1 MKKIIFLLIIL
12 LQLVFVNAQL
22 TNITVNEGDLVSLKL
37 EAIDEDMDNIF
48 YNFSKPL
55 NQNGEWQTGYEDAGE
70 YKITVTASD
79 GKLTDT
85 QKVLLIVKDKN
96 RAPFFDP
103 LNDAVV
109 NENEQLIFNVTAI
122 DPDGDKITYLTVD
135 LPDNA
140 TFINNKFKWKPS
152 FDTVKKNWFE
162 KIITK
167 MHIPYKPKRNFF
179 VTFIAKSNDFEAE
192 QTIKI
197 TIHETNRAPVLE
209 KIGKITINE
218 GELLTFNPVASDPDG
233 DKLKYSYSGFTN
245 AKEKYIGYDEA
256 GTYYATVL
264 ASDGYLSD
272 TENITLIIKDTNR
285 APLLKP
291 ISDIAVDENKSI
303 EFKIYATDPD
313 SDSINF
319 SVENAPNTSS
329 LVNRTFTWIPD
340 FDTVIDE
347 DKKDFILTFIAS
359 DNKINA
365 KRNMTLRVYNKNRV
379 PIITNTS
386 PEALINV
393 YKNKIIDFK
402 VIAHDLDNDNLTYT
416 WKFGVFEKYQGTNTH
431 RRRFTIPGT
440 KPVGVIVSDGTDTVS
455 YKWLVNVI
463 EPEEE
468 KPVKPVE
475 KQVYRKYTIDG

>member
-22 TNITVNEGDLVSLKL
+22 TNITVNEGDLVSLKP

-55 NQNGEWQTGYEDAGE
+55 DQNGEWQTNYDDAGE

-85 QKVLLIVKDKN
+85 QKVLLIVEDKD
-96 RAPFFDP
+96 RAPFFEP
-103 LNDAVV
+103 LNNAFV
-109 NENEQLIFNVTAI
+109 NENEQLIFNVTAT
-122 DPDGDKITYLTVD
+122 DPDGDKITYLAID
-135 LPDNA
+135 LPDDA
-140 TFINNKFKWKPS
+140 GFVNNKFKWTPS
-152 FDTVKKNWFE
+152 FDTVKKNWLE
-162 KIITK
+162 KIITRI
-167 MHIPYKPKRNFF
+167 HIPYKPKRNFF
-179 VTFIAKSNDFEAE
+179 VTFIAKSDNIETKHE
-192 QTIKI
+192 VKI
-197 TIHETNRAPVLE
+197 TVYETNRAPILE
-209 KIGKITINE
+209 KIGTIIVNE
-218 GELLTFNPVASDPDG
+218 GELLTLEPSAADPDG
-233 DKLKYSYSGFTN
+233 DILRYNYFGFAN
-245 AKEKYIGYDEA
+245 KKKREIGYDEA
-256 GTYYATVL
+256 GTYYTNVL

-272 TENITLIIKDTNR
+272 SENITLIIKNTNR
-285 APLLKP
+285 APILKP

-313 SDSINF
+313 EDSINF
-319 SVENAPNTSS
+319 SVENAPNGSS
-329 LVNRTFTWIPD
+329 LVNQTFSWIPD
-340 FDTVIDE
+340 FDTVDK
-347 DKKDFILTFIAS
+347 DKKDFTLTFIAN
-359 DNKINA
+359 DGKIMA
-365 KRNMTLRVYNKNRV
+365 KRNITIRVYDKNRA

-393 YKNKIIDFK
+393 YKNKIVDFK
-402 VIAHDLDNDNLTYT
+402 VIAHDLDNNNLTYT

-440 KPVGVIVSDGTDTVS
+440 KPVEVIVSDGIETKTYS
-455 YKWLVNVI
+455 WIVNVI

-475 KQVYRKYTIDG
+475 KQIYRKYTIEG

>member
-12 LQLVFVNAQL
+12 LQLVFVNAQF
-22 TNITVNEGDLVSLKL
+22 TNITVNEGDLVSLRP

-48 YNFSKPL
+48 YNFSQPL
-55 NQNGEWQTGYEDAGE
+55 DQNGEWQTGYEDAGQ
-70 YKITVTASD
+70 YQITVTASD
-79 GKLTDT
+79 GKLTDS
-85 QKVLLIVKDKN
+85 QKVLLIVKDKDRN
-96 RAPFFDP
+96 PFFDP

-140 TFINNKFKWKPS
+140 SFVNNMFIWTPDFNV
-152 FDTVKKNWFE
+152 VKKNWFE
-162 KIITK
+162 KIITRV
-167 MHIPYKPKRNFF
+167 HIPYKPKRNFF
-179 VTFIAKSNDFEAE
+179 VTFIAKSNDLEAE
-192 QTIKI
+192 QTTKI
-197 TIHETNRAPVLE
+197 TVYETNRAPILE
-209 KIGKITINE
+209 KVGTITINE
-218 GELLTFNPVASDPDG
+218 GGLLTLNPVAEDPDG
-233 DKLKYSYSGFTN
+233 DILRYNYLGFAN
-245 AKEKYIGYDEA
+245 KKKHQIGYNEA
-256 GTYYATVL
+256 GTYYTTVL
-264 ASDGYLSD
+264 ASDSYLSD
-272 TENITLIIKDTNR
+272 SENITLIIKNTNR

-303 EFKIYATDPD
+303 EFRIYATDPD

-319 SVENAPNTSS
+319 LVENAPNTSS
-329 LVNRTFTWIPD
+329 LINGTFIWIPD

-386 PEALINV
+386 PESLINV
-393 YKNKIIDFK
+393 YKNKIVDFK
-402 VIAHDLDNDNLTYT
+402 VIAHDLDNNNLTYT

-440 KPVGVIVSDGTDTVS
+440 KPVEVIVSDGIETKTYS
-455 YKWLVNVI
+455 WIVNVI